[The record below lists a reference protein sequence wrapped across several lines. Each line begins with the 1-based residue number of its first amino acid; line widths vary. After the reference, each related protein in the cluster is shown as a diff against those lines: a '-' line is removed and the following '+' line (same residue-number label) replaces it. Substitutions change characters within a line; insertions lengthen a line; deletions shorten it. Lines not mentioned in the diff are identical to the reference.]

1 MWRKMWILLL
11 VFLLGLFESA
21 PSQAHNNLFRPEWY
35 WATDGHHIIAFTLDK
50 RVKVLYENQQDQAA
64 FEVKGWRLGRDQA
77 LLWLSNNQVAIA
89 ESDTIRFAPLQQDF
103 PAAFVP
109 HRVTYRAPYVLAR
122 GYDDGQPLVFVLN
135 MESGDLQQLTGGLK
149 YYADIRFLDDGHT
162 LRYFSVP
169 DYVRYAEFGEPVA
182 GTLLERDLQTG
193 REIVLA
199 KAPESV
205 AIAYGSRD
213 GEQWWI
219 PDGKWGRSP
228 DSVPYTY
235 TDVITVGPV
244 DPTYTEWLH
253 SAFTHIKDDAL
264 LRLENCLSQC
274 IYQVHF
280 LDGYDSFSFMLPTPQ
295 DSPILRLIGRTSDGG
310 VLVRSTGGLWAIS
323 PQHVLFLG
331 DPDNYYFDVS
341 PDGRWVILT
350 DWATDPPTYRLW
362 DMTNQSLAFESE
374 VGWNATQ
381 FNPSLFFFVLFD
393 PDGVLIWA
401 PGLTTFYGGHTRTR
415 YDLAPYLMSGELIE
429 IPDDEKYLYTE
440 SRAEDG
446 ILRINVYDSST
457 QTSTL
462 VMYGYTGIYLQPFR
476 E

>member
-1 MWRKMWILLL
+1 MWRKAWVILLVLL
-11 VFLLGLFESA
+11 VGLFEAASG
-21 PSQAHNNLFRPEWY
+21 QAQTDSFHPEWY

-50 RVKVLYENQQDQAA
+50 RVNVLYENGQDQET
-64 FEVKGWRLGRDQA
+64 FEVKAWRLARDQA

-89 ESDTIRFAPLQQDF
+89 DSDSIEFAPLQQDF
-103 PAAFVP
+103 PAEFKP
-109 HRVTYRAPYVLAR
+109 HRVTYRDPYVLVR
-122 GYDDGQPLVFVLN
+122 GYAVGELLVFVLN
-135 MESGDLQQLTGGLK
+135 MGSGDLQQLTG
-149 YYADIRFLDDGHT
+149 ATDIRFLADGHT
-162 LRYFSVP
+162 LRYFSAP
-169 DYVRYAEFGEPVA
+169 AYIRYAEFREPVV
-182 GTLLERDLQTG
+182 GTLVERDLQTG
-193 REIVLA
+193 RETVLA
-199 KAPESV
+199 EASESV
-205 AIAYGSRD
+205 ARAYSSRD

-219 PDGKWGRSP
+219 PNGGWEGLSP
-228 DSVPYTY
+228 STVPYTY
-235 TDVITVGPV
+235 SEVITFGPV
-244 DPTYTEWLH
+244 DPTFTEWLH
-253 SAFTHIKDDAL
+253 SAFTFITDDAL
-264 LRLENCLSQC
+264 LQLENCLSQC

-295 DSPILRLIGRTSDGG
+295 DSAILQVIDRTSDGG

-331 DPDNYYFDVS
+331 DPDTYYFDVS

-393 PDGVLIWA
+393 SDGVLIWA

-415 YDLAPYLMSGELIE
+415 YDLAPYLMSGWLIE
-429 IPDDEKYLYTE
+429 ILSDEKYLYTD
-440 SRAEDG
+440 SRDEDG
-446 ILRINVYDSST
+446 ILRIYVYDSST
-457 QTSTL
+457 QSSTL
-462 VMYGYTGIYLQPFR
+462 IMYGYRGIYLEPLL